1 MIEQFD
7 EADTARQK
15 STAEEKKSK
24 VQEELVQARNMRN
37 ASLEILDET
46 RKRKENDA
54 GEG

>member
-15 STAEEKKSK
+15 STAAKKTPK
-24 VQEELVQARNMRN
+24 AQEELAQARNMRN

-46 RKRKENDA
+46 RKRKENDV